1 MQSGTS
7 VETFPVQSP
16 ETAITRHE
24 KWAQERRYRPRPV
37 ATGRIAHRAFGLGS
51 ATMRPVAFDVNSE
64 MSSNAIRLRP
74 KSIYSMP
81 ASKVIVPF
89 ARGCR

>member
-1 MQSGTS
+1 VQSGTS

-37 ATGRIAHRAFGLGS
+37 ATGRIARRAFSLGS
-51 ATMRPVAFDVNSE
+51 TTMRPVALDVNSE
-64 MSSNAIRLRP
+64 MSSIAIP
-74 KSIYSMP
+74 V
-81 ASKVIVPF
+81 ATKVDLF
-89 ARGCR
+89 HAGE